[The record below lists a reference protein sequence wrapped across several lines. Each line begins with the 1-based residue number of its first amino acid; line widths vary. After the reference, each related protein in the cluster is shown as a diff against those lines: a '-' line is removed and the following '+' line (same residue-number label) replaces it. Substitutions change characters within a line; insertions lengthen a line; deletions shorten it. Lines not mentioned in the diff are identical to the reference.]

1 VLFSAGLA
9 QSIAQTNSHPVG
21 AEERTEAPGFSGAGK
36 AALSSQPSNAV
47 IRGDTPGVVALVVG
61 RDNALDEGA
70 AGKLDVAHE
79 IAMPV
84 NAISSIA
91 SKTKP
96 VTSVAVMMLFDEGK
110 LKLDDSV
117 SKYLSGFDNRRT
129 LRGYFGGTW
138 PLQRAVIRA
147 CADWLVVPIVIT

>member
-1 VLFSAGLA
+1 M
-9 QSIAQTNSHPVG
+9 
-21 AEERTEAPGFSGAGK
+21 
-36 AALSSQPSNAV
+36 
-47 IRGDTPGVVALVVG
+47 ALVVG

-91 SKTKP
+91 SMTKP